1 MVVVVILLKEFL
13 NVIEI
18 EFEVDDLGMDVDEEG
33 IFVRL
38 ESMLFEYFEGRL
50 RVLLVFDVFS

>member
-18 EFEVDDLGMDVDEEG
+18 EFEVDDLGMDVD
-33 IFVRL
+33 
-38 ESMLFEYFEGRL
+38 
-50 RVLLVFDVFS
+50 